1 MVLTLEHAAELLQVR
16 PGTVRRL
23 ARAGKLPATKIGRC
37 WRFDHVQLSEWIQ
50 ARALEN
56 VRPCQFESA
65 KALHIGKSGF
75 SSLDARLE
83 ALLAHRSWRSRA
95 ARRGASSPLL
105 AANKTRRETLHM
117 GRRDTALQGRRLS
130 KALLGAHRART
141 GTADAL
147 ALSSPLAEI
156 TRDNI
161 LKIREIRRR
170 QVSAA
175 TVNRELAVLR
185 FVLNRCV
192 TDWAM
197 LDAAPKVSL
206 FQLERQEPRW
216 ATREQVHS
224 LLELL
229 PPHLRDMAILAC
241 ATGLRRSNI
250 TGLEWNRVDSQR
262 ATAFVPASQA
272 KGKRAIVVP
281 LNADALT
288 VIERWRG
295 RHARYVFV
303 FRKRRHR
310 ASSTRA
316 WRTACK
322 AVGLKGSD
330 STICDIPGLV
340 GKCRRKR
347 LCLICKSWAAG
358 LRSQWFSVTRIFLR
372 HT

>member
-1 MVLTLEHAAELLQVR
+1 MDSGAGIGERETVPIRKRKGSPYWQIRFQLAGREIRSSTRTTDRGEAEQLEEELRRRYWRQIKLGEKHYTWEDAIQRCKAEDCQKR
-16 PGTVRRL
+16 SWERTERAL
-23 ARAGKLPATKIGRC
+23 ARLTRL
-37 WRFDHVQLSEWIQ
+37 LS
-50 ARALEN
+50 
-56 VRPCQFESA
+56 
-65 KALHIGKSGF
+65 
-75 SSLDARLE
+75 
-83 ALLAHRSWRSRA
+83 
-95 ARRGASSPLL
+95 
-105 AANKTRRETLHM
+105 
-117 GRRDTALQGRRLS
+117 
-130 KALLGAHRART
+130 
-141 GTADAL
+141 
-147 ALSSPLAEI
+147 SSPLAEI

-303 FRKRRHR
+303 FRKH
-310 ASSTRA
+310 APIKQVSTRA

-322 AVGLKGSD
+322 AVGLEGFRFHD
-330 STICDIPGLV
+330 
-340 GKCRRKR
+340 
-347 LCLICKSWAAG
+347 
-358 LRSQWFSVTRIFLR
+358 LR
-372 HT
+372 HTWASWQVQAETPLSHLQELGGWASFSMVQRYAHLSPAHLKQYADRTLLGEPPEAKSNTAIKAKRERASK